1 MEKITMMILSNY
13 EEFMKFIP
21 TTFDANQDVNLFSE
35 WIDIAEQTASQDL
48 FGEDLYNHIC
58 NLPDS
63 DNFRILCKRYI
74 CHLTLFEAIP
84 NLDLILTNN
93 GFAVVGGSNSQY
105 VPASK
110 DRVTALRLQEDVWR
124 EKFKENII
132 RRLSIDQ
139 DLHTL
144 WKTNPALPGI
154 TDHLFVGY
162 SDFRTFVPADDMKDP
177 EIYRQTHARTFKFLP
192 EYIYSY
198 ISPEYY
204 AELLSKQ
211 YSSVP
216 DTPDYTI
223 LHAVKCTIGTLI
235 RSNTPSGSDINA
247 ATKTMEAAV
256 NAMCLQLDLYPTYSG
271 SNEYAIK
278 TAVQYENKKEHAT
291 YFGGI

>member
-1 MEKITMMILSNY
+1 MAILSNY

-21 TTFDANQDVNLFSE
+21 TTFDANQDISLFSE
-35 WIDIAEQTASQDL
+35 WVDISEQTASLRL

-74 CHLTLFEAIP
+74 CHQALFEAIP

-93 GFAVVGGSNSQY
+93 GFAVVGGSNSKY

-110 DRVTALRLQEDVWR
+110 DRVAALRLQEDVWR

-132 RRLSIDQ
+132 RRLSINKE
-139 DLHTL
+139 LHEL
-144 WKTNPALPGI
+144 WNNNPVLHNI

-162 SDFRTFVPADDMKDP
+162 SDFRTFVPAEDMKDP
-177 EIYRQTHARTFKFLP
+177 EIYRQAHARTFKFLP
-192 EYIYSY
+192 EYISSY
-198 ISPEYY
+198 ISSDYY
-204 AELLSKQ
+204 VELLNKQ

-216 DTPDYTI
+216 ATPDYTV

-235 RSNTPSGSDINA
+235 RSNTPSESDKKA
-247 ATKTMEAAV
+247 AIRTMEAAV
-256 NAMCLQLDLYPTYSG
+256 NTMCLQLDLFPTYAG
-271 SNEYAIK
+271 SDEYAIK